1 MGRVSSGVR
10 APTGPCWHGGR
21 RQHGLA
27 RARLHFES
35 GLGLCTPRRPCMRPR
50 VPRAKARDRPAGY
63 RPGAWSCVT
72 GGRAAGR
79 DAHAKLRPGEAE
91 AGAAPCDRLRRAVG
105 RRSTQCPARRR
116 RARRCIEAVLGSNLA
131 RVQAGSDEELHGAI
145 SRRSQPAAR
154 GMRRGWRPCAR
165 EQQCGPTDG
174 ADSPWRARARGSFAS
189 G

>member
-1 MGRVSSGVR
+1 MGSGAGRGAHGAGGWSSSGVR

-63 RPGAWSCVT
+63 RLGVWSCVT

-116 RARRCIEAVLGSNLA
+116 RARRCIEAVLGSKLV

-154 GMRRGWRPCAR
+154 GM
-165 EQQCGPTDG
+165 
-174 ADSPWRARARGSFAS
+174 S
-189 G
+189 